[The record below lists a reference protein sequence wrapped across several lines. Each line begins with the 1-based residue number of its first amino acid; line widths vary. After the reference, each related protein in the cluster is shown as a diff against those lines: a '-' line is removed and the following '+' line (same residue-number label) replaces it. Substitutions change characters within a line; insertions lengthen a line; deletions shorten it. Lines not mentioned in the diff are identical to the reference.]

1 MRILL
6 LIFSMILITIAA
18 PADTD
23 NFNSYFINAA
33 STAKPS
39 VVNILVFE
47 KEKKNGIVRLNQI
60 AYGTGT
66 IISKSGYIVTNYH
79 VVKNGDVFKAIYN
92 DGTYYEFQLFKNG
105 KYYVADYKT
114 DIAVLKLDDDGDE
127 NFIPLRLADSNILN
141 EGEWVLA
148 IGNPY
153 GLKQSITAGIVSS
166 KGRDNI
172 GFTDIEDFI
181 QTDVPINPGNS
192 GGPLIN
198 LKGEMVGMNTA
209 IRSVSGGYQ
218 GISFAIP
225 SNIVKQ
231 VCFDLT
237 TYGRVKRGWLGF
249 VAKEK
254 KNNQN
259 NVVKS
264 VEVLSVIRN
273 SPAEAAGIKQGDI
286 VKKIDDEKIDSLAG
300 LIKVIGSKSVGSGII
315 IQVSRKSKIIDFKLI
330 LREKDDY
337 VKIQGELEHLFQ
349 SYGLEIDEDASDKH
363 IVVTY
368 ISPSG
373 PYKEIQE
380 GDVIVAMN
388 NNRISSLENFIE
400 KYRANKRII
409 NNITILRDKKT
420 YDIYSE
426 DIRKKERQNN
436 E

>member
-6 LIFSMILITIAA
+6 FVFSITLITIEI

-23 NFNSYFINAA
+23 NFNNYFINAA

-39 VVNILVFE
+39 VVNIIVFE
-47 KEKKNGIVRLNQI
+47 KEKKGGLVKLNQI

-79 VVKNGDVFKAIYN
+79 VVKNGDMFKAIYN
-92 DGTYYEFQLFKNG
+92 DGAYYEFQLFKNE

-114 DIAVLKLDDDGDE
+114 DIAVLKLNDNGEE
-127 NFIPLRLADSNILN
+127 NFIPLKLADSNMLS
-141 EGEWVLA
+141 EAEWVLA
-148 IGNPY
+148 IGNPF

-181 QTDVPINPGNS
+181 QTDAPINPGNS

-225 SNIVKQ
+225 SNIIKQ
-231 VCFDLT
+231 VCYDLT
-237 TYGRVKRGWLGF
+237 TYGRVKRGWIGF
-249 VAKEK
+249 VAREK
-254 KNNQN
+254 NIYQN
-259 NVVKS
+259 NNKS
-264 VEVLSVIRN
+264 VEILSVIRN
-273 SPAEAAGIKQGDI
+273 SPAEAAGIRQGDI
-286 VKKIDDEKIDSLAG
+286 VKKIDDEKIESLSR
-300 LIKVIGSKSVGSGII
+300 LIKVVSNKSVGSEII
-315 IQVSRKSKIIDFKLI
+315 IQVSRNGRIIDFKLI
-330 LREKDDY
+330 LREKNDY

-349 SYGLEIDEDASDKH
+349 SYGLEIDEDSSDGH

-380 GDVIVAMN
+380 GDRIVAIN
-388 NNRISSLENFIE
+388 NSRISSLENFIE
-400 KYRANKRII
+400 KYRSAKRII
-409 NNITILRDKKT
+409 NNITILRDKTT
-420 YDIYSE
+420 YDIYFE
-426 DIRKKERQNN
+426 DSRKK
-436 E
+436 

>member
-1 MRILL
+1 MRIV
-6 LIFSMILITIAA
+6 LIFLMLLITIEI
-18 PADTD
+18 PADSD

-33 STAKPS
+33 SKAKPS
-39 VVNILVFE
+39 VVNIIVFE
-47 KEKKNGIVRLNQI
+47 KEKRSGRVNQI

-66 IISKSGYIVTNYH
+66 IIAKSGYIVTNYH
-79 VVKNGDVFKAIYN
+79 VVKNGDLFKVIYN
-92 DGTYYEFQLFKNG
+92 NSGDYEFQLFKNG
-105 KYYVADYKT
+105 KYFVADYKT
-114 DIAVLKLDDDGDE
+114 DIAVLKLDDKGEE
-127 NFIPLRLADSNILN
+127 NFIPLKLADSNILN

-249 VAKEK
+249 VAREK
-254 KNNQN
+254 KIHRSNDIN
-259 NVVKS
+259 S

-286 VKKIDDEKIDSLAG
+286 LKEIDDEKIESLG
-300 LIKVIGSKSVGSGII
+300 KLVRVVGSKSVGSRII
-315 IQVSRKSKIIDFKLI
+315 IQVLRNGKGLDFKLI
-330 LREKDDY
+330 LREKDEY
-337 VKIQGELEHLFQ
+337 VKIQGELEQLFQ
-349 SYGLEIDEDASDKH
+349 SYGLEIDEDASNRH
-363 IVVTY
+363 IVVTS
-368 ISPSG
+368 ISPRG

-380 GDVIVAMN
+380 GDIIVAIN
-388 NNRISSLENFIE
+388 NSRISSLENFIE
-400 KYRANKRII
+400 KYRSTERVI
-409 NNITILRDKKT
+409 NNLTVLRDNKT
-420 YDIYSE
+420 HNVYFE
-426 DIRKKERQNN
+426 DLRRKE
-436 E
+436 

>member
-1 MRILL
+1 MRILPLIFLML
-6 LIFSMILITIAA
+6 LISMEI
-18 PADTD
+18 PANTD

-39 VVNILVFE
+39 VVNIIVFQ
-47 KEKKNGIVRLNQI
+47 KEKRNDTVRLKQI

-66 IISKSGYIVTNYH
+66 IISRSGYMVTNYH
-79 VVKNGDVFKAIYN
+79 VVKNGDVFKAICN
-92 DGTYYEFQLFKNG
+92 DGTHYEFQLFKNG

-114 DIAVLKLDDDGDE
+114 DIAVLKLNDNEGE
-127 NFIPLRLADSNILN
+127 NFIPLKLADSNILN

-148 IGNPY
+148 IGNPF

-225 SNIVKQ
+225 SNIIKQ

-237 TYGRVKRGWLGF
+237 AYGRVKRGWIGF
-249 VAKEK
+249 VAREK
-254 KNNQN
+254 NIHQGNNKN
-259 NVVKS
+259 
-264 VEVLSVIRN
+264 VEILSVIRN
-273 SPAEAAGIKQGDI
+273 SPAEASGIKQGDI
-286 VKKIDDEKIDSLAG
+286 VKKIDNEKIESLNG
-300 LIKVIGSKSVGSGII
+300 LIKVVGSKSVGSSII
-315 IQVSRKSKIIDFKLI
+315 IQVSRNEKIIDFKLI

-337 VKIQGELEHLFQ
+337 VKIQGELEQLFQ
-349 SYGLEIDEDASDKH
+349 SYGLEIDEDSSSRH

-373 PYKEIQE
+373 PYKEIRE
-380 GDVIVAMN
+380 GDVIVAIN
-388 NNRISSLENFIE
+388 NTRISSLENFIE
-400 KYRANKRII
+400 KYRSSKRVI
-409 NNITILRDKKT
+409 NNITVLRDKKT
-420 YDIYSE
+420 YDIYVE
-426 DIRKKERQNN
+426 DSRK
-436 E
+436 

>member
-1 MRILL
+1 MKILP
-6 LIFSMILITIAA
+6 LIFSITLITIEV
-18 PADTD
+18 PADTV

-33 STAKPS
+33 AAAKPS
-39 VVNILVFE
+39 VVKIIAFK
-47 KEKKNGIVRLNQI
+47 KEKLDGVVKLNQI

-66 IISKSGYIVTNYH
+66 IIAKSGYIVTNYH
-79 VVKNGDVFKAIYN
+79 VVKNGDQFKAIYN
-92 DGTYYEFQLFKNG
+92 DGAYDEFQLFKNG

-114 DIAVLKLDDDGDE
+114 DIAVLKISDNGEE
-127 NFIPLRLADSNILN
+127 NFVPIKLADSNILN

-237 TYGRVKRGWLGF
+237 AYGRVKRGWIGF
-249 VAKEK
+249 IARD
-254 KNNQN
+254 KNIHQSDDI
-259 NVVKS
+259 KS
-264 VEVLSVIRN
+264 VEILSVIHN
-273 SPAEAAGIKQGDI
+273 SPAEAAGIKQNDI
-286 VKKIDDEKIDSLAG
+286 VKKIDDEKIDSLG
-300 LIKVIGSKSVGSGII
+300 RLIKVVGSKSVGSKII
-315 IQVSRKSKIIDFKLI
+315 IQVSRNGKIIDFKLI
-330 LREKDDY
+330 LREKDEY
-337 VKIQGELEHLFQ
+337 VKIQGELEQLFQ
-349 SYGLEIDEDASDKH
+349 SYGLEIDEDASNRH
-363 IVVTY
+363 IVVTS
-368 ISPSG
+368 ISPRG
-373 PYKEIQE
+373 PYKEIME
-380 GDVIVAMN
+380 GDVIVAIN

-400 KYRANKRII
+400 KYRLAERII
-409 NNITILRDKKT
+409 NNITVLRDKKT
-420 YDIYSE
+420 YDIYFE
-426 DIRKKERQNN
+426 DSRKKE
-436 E
+436 

>member
-6 LIFSMILITIAA
+6 FVFSITLITIEI

-23 NFNSYFINAA
+23 NFNNYFINAA

-39 VVNILVFE
+39 VVNIIVFE
-47 KEKKNGIVRLNQI
+47 KEKKGGLVKLNQI

-66 IISKSGYIVTNYH
+66 IISKSGYVVTNYH
-79 VVKNGDVFKAIYN
+79 VVKNGDIFKAIYN

-114 DIAVLKLDDDGDE
+114 DIAVLKLNDSEKE
-127 NFIPLRLADSNILN
+127 NFIPLKLADSNILN

-148 IGNPY
+148 IGNPF

-181 QTDVPINPGNS
+181 QTDAPINPGNS

-225 SNIVKQ
+225 SNIIKQ
-231 VCFDLT
+231 VCYDLT
-237 TYGRVKRGWLGF
+237 TYGRVKRGWIGF
-249 VAKEK
+249 VAREK
-254 KNNQN
+254 NIYQN
-259 NVVKS
+259 DNKS
-264 VEVLSVIRN
+264 VEILSVIRN
-273 SPAEAAGIKQGDI
+273 SPAEVAGIKQGDI
-286 VKKIDDEKIDSLAG
+286 VKKIDDEKIESLSR
-300 LIKVIGSKSVGSGII
+300 LIKVVGNKSVGSGII
-315 IQVSRKSKIIDFKLI
+315 IQVSRNREIIDFKLI

-337 VKIQGELEHLFQ
+337 VKIQGELEQLFQ
-349 SYGLEIDEDASDKH
+349 SYGLEIDEDSSDRQ
-363 IVVTY
+363 IIVTY

-380 GDVIVAMN
+380 GDVIVAIN
-388 NNRISSLENFIE
+388 SSRISSLENFIE
-400 KYRANKRII
+400 KYRSAKRII
-409 NNITILRDKKT
+409 NNITVLRDKKT
-420 YDIYSE
+420 YDIYFE
-426 DIRKKERQNN
+426 DSRK
-436 E
+436 